1 MKKIIKIFVLII
13 LFTLTTLSFSFQ
25 KPTLKI
31 IPQYSEIEKDE
42 IITVNITVEGLS
54 DNLIGAH
61 LIIALKEAMFSY
73 PVKPEDVILSVIEVK
88 EGDFLKKDGATTFFN
103 YKVENGLIDISI
115 ARIGEPAPGTNGT
128 LCSIKFKGVNP
139 GNSLLHLH

>member
-1 MKKIIKIFVLII
+1 M
-13 LFTLTTLSFSFQ
+13 TTLSFSFQ

-88 EGDFLKKDGATTFFN
+88 EGDFLKKDGATTFF
-103 YKVENGLIDISI
+103 
-115 ARIGEPAPGTNGT
+115 
-128 LCSIKFKGVNP
+128 
-139 GNSLLHLH
+139 